1 VVALSQRQLPENTTS
16 YHAAVVQN
24 REAHSKADKPMQT
37 DNVVER
43 LEMASLQINEKESSI
58 PDTDPHV
65 SNSVMEALLCE
76 HEQSDFSTSVSSDV
90 SSVLVDRNTM
100 EKYIEP
106 ILTGQRQRL
115 MTSTM
120 DYWYSLTT
128 SEPIFVQAARQRNE
142 TGSDKS
148 TAGTSQ
154 RIGAS
159 KNDASQGSKRR
170 SSEQD
175 QEEGNDHDGDD
186 GDEEKPPKRQ
196 RWRFGLPVDGI
207 RKFACPYYK
216 RRPNE
221 HVKYGACSGPGFPSV
236 HRLK

>member
-1 VVALSQRQLPENTTS
+1 MVALSQSLLPENTTS
-16 YHAAVVQN
+16 YHAAVVKN
-24 REAHSKADKPMQT
+24 REAHSKADKPRQT

-58 PDTDPHV
+58 PDKDTHV
-65 SNSVMEALLCE
+65 SNSVTEALLCE

-90 SSVLVDRNTM
+90 FSVLVDTNTM

-128 SEPIFVQAARQRNE
+128 SEPIFVQAARQSNG
-142 TGSDKS
+142 TGSDQS
-148 TAGTSQ
+148 TGGTSQ
-154 RIGAS
+154 KIGAS
-159 KNDASQGSKRR
+159 ENDASQGSKRR

-175 QEEGNDHDGDD
+175 QEEGDGHDGNDD
-186 GDEEKPPKRQ
+186 DKEKPPKRQ
-196 RWRFGLPVDGI
+196 RWRFDLPVDGV
-207 RKFACPYYK
+207 RKFACPYFK